1 MVEHGEPGVLSS
13 GIETVD
19 TQTTEAA
26 NLGRL
31 RAMVARNLAG
41 GLLVA
46 VLLAVPFV
54 VPVIAGIDTWKY
66 LLGAIGLWIFVRA
79 GMSRPSPP

>member
-1 MVEHGEPGVLSS
+1 MS
-13 GIETVD
+13 
-19 TQTTEAA
+19 
-26 NLGRL
+26 
-31 RAMVARNLAG
+31 ARNLAG

-66 LLGAIGLWIFVRA
+66 LLGAVGMWLFVRA
-79 GMSRPSPP
+79 GMGRPPPP